1 MTTSTRKLNLPIN
14 ASKGQQLCQIIGYS
28 CLLVIS
34 LDLLIF
40 AMPPALSIPE
50 WRIGFLRQLGDRSF
64 FFVFGFAALMYGVQ
78 NRRWVKQL
86 SRGCLALGLAMILVC
101 GVVAQDTLTV
111 QRNLNERIT
120 AQSAQLNSKVQNLP
134 KESKN
139 MSAEQARQ
147 ATQQILGQ
155 AELAKQEAN
164 ASVYKNGAIIAGN
177 LLIAGAA
184 LIGLWRCN
192 LRS

>member
-14 ASKGQQLCQIIGYS
+14 ASKAEQLCQIVGYS

-50 WRIGFLRQLGDRSF
+50 WRIGFLQQLSDRSF
-64 FFVFGFAALMYGVQ
+64 FFVFGFAVLIYGVQ

-111 QRNLNERIT
+111 QRHLNERIT
-120 AQSAQLNSKVQNLP
+120 AQSAQLNSRVQNLP

-139 MSAEQARQ
+139 MSVEQARQ

-164 ASVYKNGAIIAGN
+164 ASVYKNGGIIVGN

-184 LIGLWRCN
+184 LISLWRCN